1 MSEMEKITGNSP
13 EAKSLDITQQNIE
26 QLRQLFPDV
35 FSENKIDVNALTAQL
50 VESGGELI
58 NPEEERYNFTWNGK
72 TKARQI
78 AQTPSTGTLRP
89 SKGESINW
97 NETEN
102 LFIEGDNLEVLKL
115 LQKSYHKKVKM
126 IFIDP
131 PYNTG
136 NDFVYKDNFIDNVQN
151 YLEQTN
157 QVDHH
162 GNKLSTNSDTS
173 GRYHSEWLNMMYP
186 RLKLARNLLANNGVV
201 FITIDDKEYA
211 NLKQVCDE
219 VFGEG
224 NFVSNIIWQSRTS
237 ISDDHE
243 ISLNHNSILVY
254 AKNYSTLDFYGN
266 ELDPSEYENR
276 DDDPRG
282 PWKLVPLDANKPG
295 GDTMYPIEN
304 PKTGELFYPPE
315 GRSWAI
321 NRKSFESLF
330 NDNRIAFGVN
340 GDSAPKKKLYL
351 EERIAK
357 GDTKTPSSLLLD
369 AGTTKDGS
377 NEVAVLLGKKKIFSY
392 PKPVK
397 LLKKLIQFGV
407 GPKDNEIVMDFFCGS
422 GTTGQAVMEL
432 NKEDNKNNKFILVQL
447 PEDLESSLV
456 AAKGNTKSIIK
467 NSIDYLKTHE
477 KPLFISEL
485 TKIRLSLAV
494 SNTDLEN
501 LGYKTF
507 KLAKT
512 NIRPWDADFD
522 NLEQVLQQA
531 TESIKADRS
540 NEDVLYEILLKYG
553 IELTVQVET
562 EIVNGKEVFVVG
574 AGALIV
580 CLDDGITS
588 EVVEGIAKL
597 KDKLDPETTQ
607 VVFKD
612 AGFADSNV
620 KTNAIQILKQA
631 GVDDVKSI

>member
-1 MSEMEKITGNSP
+1 MSQMEKITGNSP

-26 QLRQLFPDV
+26 QLKQLFPDV
-35 FSENKIDVNALTAQL
+35 FFENKIDVNALTEQL
-50 VESGGELI
+50 VESGGEVI

-266 ELDPSEYENR
+266 ELDPTEYENR

-304 PKTGELFYPPE
+304 PKTGEVFYPPE

-377 NEVAVLLGKKKIFSY
+377 NEVAILLGKKKIFSY

-432 NKEDNKNNKFILVQL
+432 NKENNKNNKFILVQL

-494 SNTDLEN
+494 SNTNLEN

-531 TESIKADRS
+531 IESIKADRS

-553 IELTVQVET
+553 IELTVPVET
-562 EIVNGKEVFVVG
+562 EVVNGKQVFVVG
-574 AGALIV
+574 DGALIV

-597 KDKLDPETTQ
+597 KDELDPETTQ

>member
-597 KDKLDPETTQ
+597 KDKLDPETAQ

-631 GVDDVKSI
+631 GIDDVKSI

>member
-35 FSENKIDVNALTAQL
+35 FSENKINVNALTAQL

-78 AQTPSTGTLRP
+78 SQTPSTGTLRP

-597 KDKLDPETTQ
+597 KHELDPETTQ

-612 AGFADSNV
+612 AGFANSNV

-631 GVDDVKSI
+631 GIDDVKSI